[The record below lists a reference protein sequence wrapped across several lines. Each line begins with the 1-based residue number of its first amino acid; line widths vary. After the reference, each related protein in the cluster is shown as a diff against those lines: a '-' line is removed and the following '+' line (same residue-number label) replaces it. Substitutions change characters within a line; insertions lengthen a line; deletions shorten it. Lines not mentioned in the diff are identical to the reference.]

1 MINKSTSNSPVL
13 LFSNVTTF
21 YLLLMLTGTLGVDV
35 QCTEGLVLWRD
46 SSRLINDELYG
57 GYYQG
62 NNNHKIDAIAAG
74 HIFESLCF
82 QSVIVTTAHWHLIC
96 GSST

>member
-1 MINKSTSNSPVL
+1 
-13 LFSNVTTF
+13 
-21 YLLLMLTGTLGVDV
+21 MLTGTLGVDV

-74 HIFESLCF
+74 RIFESLCF